1 MEGLT
6 VSAGMLHKPFIRR
19 QISQSKKQSA
29 VFVLCVALAIVTLV
43 SLNGF
48 SRSVNDSLL
57 KDARTLNAADIIIH
71 SHYELSPPL
80 LEAVASLQKDGLAQ
94 SARVYE
100 FYSVVRN
107 AGQENSLLAS
117 LKVVG
122 PGYPFYGK
130 VELASGRAFVEVL
143 RPGAIIVEETLLDR
157 LGLHVGDHPGCRRP
171 RTRPTHEALCPGAAD
186 LHCHYRP
193 RRPEP
198 G

>member
-1 MEGLT
+1 M
-6 VSAGMLHKPFIRR
+6 
-19 QISQSKKQSA
+19 
-29 VFVLCVALAIVTLV
+29 ALSIVTLV

-80 LEAVASLQKDGLAQ
+80 LDAVASLQKDGLVQ

-130 VELASGRAFVEVL
+130 VELASGRSFAEVL
-143 RPGAIIVEETLLDR
+143 RPGAIIVEQTLLDR
-157 LGLHVGDHPGCRRP
+157 LGLRVGDQLHVGDSLLTIRDVRRP
-171 RTRPTHEALCPGAAD
+171 RTRPTHEALCPGAED
-186 LHCHYRP
+186 FHCHR
-193 RRPEP
+193 
-198 G
+198 